1 MTDTFTPETTATA
14 RVAARVKVQQMPG
27 KIAPKGRRTPV
38 VGKRDRALMWSE
50 LVTRIDGADTQDIPA
65 ERLLQWS
72 EDAARA
78 VVDARPHQSAK
89 TKPAAQAGNQRAQER
104 RLEWLRDS
112 TVAGVAQLYRAR
124 QRASATSGTSGASGA
139 SATSGAS
146 GATDAPHHRDAAP
159 LYDRDELRA
168 IVAGQA

>member
-14 RVAARVKVQQMPG
+14 RAASHGKIQQMPG

-50 LVTRIDGADTQDIPA
+50 LVTRIDGADTQDIPT
-65 ERLLQWS
+65 ERLLLWS

-78 VVDARPHQSAK
+78 VVDARPHHSAK
-89 TKPAAQAGNQRAQER
+89 TKPAVQAGDRLARER
-104 RLEWLRDS
+104 RLAWLRDS
-112 TVAGVAQLYRAR
+112 TAAGVAQLYRAR
-124 QRASATSGTSGASGA
+124 QRASAA
-139 SATSGAS
+139 SATTPTRSK
-146 GATDAPHHRDAAP
+146 RDAVP

-168 IVAGQA
+168 IVAGQV